1 MDVNVNNQN
10 VVTLPDKGLHTNLLK
25 FKYNNDLDQ
34 KGKLYR
40 LSNDVITGLLQME
53 PDSWRIFEQIAKK
66 IDIYPLKLLNSEQFL
81 NDLSEGTAV
90 IPAKYRTVTLRAKD
104 YIKDYQLAASTGYR
118 EFTLNALSLFDEMLT
133 NISFSDTRNSVID
146 VGLSRPISDIT
157 FHVQLNQS
165 EMTQIKTVTHQMIK
179 PKGWTQKKAAS
190 GDESKHWSAASVS
203 FILHERLAMEMLF
216 LQRYFTRL
224 DSAVTEKLTK
234 PASKLYTLLQMTASS
249 KPVSLEGGWMISLDL
264 EQCNKL
270 SATKYKTI
278 TQFANNFKLA
288 TELTKKTEYDV
299 IHFKDEASKVKKK
312 YVQLNIAFSK
322 KSAGDL
328 EQKGLKKI
336 TRKRLPPRPRVLVG
350 SDAEG
355 AWARK
360 CIAILEAYE
369 KELKTVKRKLI
380 KADRE
385 RLVRYRKIIGA

>member
-1 MDVNVNNQN
+1 MVS
-10 VVTLPDKGLHTNLLK
+10 LPDKELHTNLLK

-66 IDIYPLKLLNSEQFL
+66 IDVYPLKLLNSEQFL

-104 YIKDYQLAASTGYR
+104 YIKDYQLPASTGYR

-133 NISFSDTRNSVID
+133 NISFSDTHNSVID

-179 PKGWTQKKAAS
+179 PKGWTQKKAES
-190 GDESKHWSAASVS
+190 GDETKHWSAASVS

-249 KPVSLEGGWMISLDL
+249 KPMSQEGGWMISLDL

-288 TELTKKTEYDV
+288 NELSKKTEFDV
-299 IHFKDEASKVKKK
+299 IHFKDELSKVKKK

-328 EQKGLKKI
+328 EQKGIKKI

-360 CIAILEAYE
+360 CIVILEAYE
-369 KELKTVKRKLI
+369 KEIGR
-380 KADRE
+380 ASCRE
-385 RLVRYRKIIGA
+385 RV

>member
-1 MDVNVNNQN
+1 MVN
-10 VVTLPDKGLHTNLLK
+10 LPDKDLHTNLLK

-66 IDIYPLKLLNSEQFL
+66 IDVYPLKLLNSEQFL

-133 NISFSDTRNSVID
+133 NISFSDTHNTVID

-179 PKGWTQKKAAS
+179 PKGWTQKKAES
-190 GDESKHWSAASVS
+190 GDENKHWSAASVS

-224 DSAVTEKLTK
+224 DSTVTEKLTK

-249 KPVSLEGGWMISLDL
+249 KPMSQEGGWMISLDL

-278 TQFANNFKLA
+278 TQFSNNFKLA
-288 TELTKKTEYDV
+288 NELSKKTEFDV
-299 IHFKDEASKVKKK
+299 IHFKDESSKVKKK

-328 EQKGLKKI
+328 EKKGIQKI

-350 SDAEG
+350 SAAEG
-355 AWARK
+355 SWARK
-360 CIAILEAYE
+360 CIVILEAYE

-380 KADRE
+380 KADRD
-385 RLVRYRKIIGA
+385 RLERYRKIIGS

>member
-1 MDVNVNNQN
+1 MVS
-10 VVTLPDKGLHTNLLK
+10 LPDKELHTNLLK

-66 IDIYPLKLLNSEQFL
+66 IDVYPLKLLNSEQFL

-104 YIKDYQLAASTGYR
+104 YIKDYQLPASTGYR

-133 NISFSDTRNSVID
+133 NISFSDTHNTVID

-179 PKGWTQKKAAS
+179 PKGWTQKKAEN
-190 GDESKHWSAASVS
+190 GDENKHWSAANVS

-224 DSAVTEKLTK
+224 DSTVTEKLTK

-249 KPVSLEGGWMISLDL
+249 KPMSKEGGWMISLDL

-278 TQFANNFKLA
+278 TQFSNNFKLA
-288 TELTKKTEYDV
+288 NELSKKTEFDV
-299 IHFKDEASKVKKK
+299 IHFKDESSKVKKK
-312 YVQLNIAFSK
+312 YVQLNIVFSK

-328 EQKGLKKI
+328 ELKGIKKV

-355 AWARK
+355 TWARK
-360 CIAILEAYE
+360 CIVILEAYE

-380 KADRE
+380 KADRD
-385 RLVRYRKIIGA
+385 RLKRYRKIIGA

>member
-10 VVTLPDKGLHTNLLK
+10 MVNLPDKDLHTNLLK

-66 IDIYPLKLLNSEQFL
+66 IDVYPLKLLNSEQFL

-133 NISFSDTRNSVID
+133 NISFSDTHNTVID

-179 PKGWTQKKAAS
+179 PKGWTQKKAES
-190 GDESKHWSAASVS
+190 GDENKHWSAASVS

-224 DSAVTEKLTK
+224 DSTVTEKLTK

-249 KPVSLEGGWMISLDL
+249 KPMSQEGGWMISLDL

-278 TQFANNFKLA
+278 TQFSNNFKLA
-288 TELTKKTEYDV
+288 NELSKKTEFDV
-299 IHFKDEASKVKKK
+299 IHFKDESSKVKKK

-328 EQKGLKKI
+328 EKKGIQKI

-350 SDAEG
+350 SAAEG
-355 AWARK
+355 SWARK
-360 CIAILEAYE
+360 CIVILEAYE

-380 KADRE
+380 KADRD
-385 RLVRYRKIIGA
+385 RLERYRKIIGS